1 MVNLIASHIVKPAK
15 PIPTKV
21 MFLSECDQRV
31 PVTHVTIVHFY
42 KPEGPELLK
51 DATGVLKESLSEAL
65 VAFHPL
71 AGRLYQKDG
80 GRVELQCNSMG
91 ALLVEAQSELKIQ
104 DFGDFCPT
112 PQIRALIP
120 PIDNNNTPLHEI
132 PLLLAQITKFAC
144 GGVSIG
150 LAVSHVI
157 ADGHSGC
164 HFVSEWAK
172 IARGEKSDDQPFLDR
187 TIFQKY
193 EDDHPSSTA
202 PILQYSDFF
211 PLPVLIGQS
220 SSLEERKKATIC
232 AMLKFSKDQIEQIR
246 NKANYQDLMIHK
258 TSNQSP
264 FSRFVAV
271 SAHIWKCLSQARMH
285 NPAQETVLYV
295 NMDFRNRLK
304 LPLPGRYFGN
314 AVLPVTT
321 RAIVGNLQS
330 RPLSYASSKIKEAI
344 ENVTD
349 EYVRSYLVCMKNI
362 PEVSSSRHFHAVGCP
377 QGLFLGNPN
386 LIFTT
391 WVGLGL
397 YKADFGWGNQIFL
410 TPGSVAYDG
419 KLFIIPS
426 PNGDGSLFIPLCLQA
441 EHINAFKKHFYDD
454 I

>member
-31 PVTHVTIVHFY
+31 AVTHAPVVHFY
-42 KPEGPELLK
+42 KPESPELLK
-51 DATGVLKESLSEAL
+51 DATEVLKDSLSEAL
-65 VAFHPL
+65 LAFYPL
-71 AGRLYQKDG
+71 AGRLYPKDG

-91 ALLVEAQSELKIQ
+91 ALLVEAQSELKIH
-104 DFGDFCPT
+104 DFGDFCPA

-120 PIDNNNTPLHEI
+120 AIDNNNTPLHEV
-132 PLLLAQITKFAC
+132 PLLLVQITKFAC

-157 ADGHSGC
+157 ADGQSAC

-202 PILQYSDFF
+202 PKLQYSDFF

-220 SSLEERKKATIC
+220 SSLEERKKASIC
-232 AMLKFSKDQIEQIR
+232 AMLKLSKDQIEQIR

-271 SAHIWKCLSQARMH
+271 SAHIWKCLSKARMH

-295 NMDFRNRLK
+295 IVDFRNRLK

-314 AVLPVTT
+314 AVLPVPT
-321 RAIVGNLQS
+321 RAIVGDLQS
-330 RPLSYASSKIKEAI
+330 RPLSYASRKIKEAI

-362 PEVSSSRHFHAVGCP
+362 SEVSTSPYFHTVGRP
-377 QGLFLGNPN
+377 QGLFFGNPN
-386 LIFTT
+386 LIVTT

-397 YKADFGWGNQIFL
+397 HKADFGWGNEIFL

-419 KLFIIPS
+419 KLFIIPG
-426 PNGDGSLFIPLCLQA
+426 PNGDGSFLIPLRLQV
-441 EHINAFKKHFYDD
+441 EHINAFKKYFYED

>member
-31 PVTHVTIVHFY
+31 AVTHATVVHFY
-42 KPEGPELLK
+42 KPESPELLN
-51 DATGVLKESLSEAL
+51 DATEVLKDSLSEAL
-65 VAFHPL
+65 VAFYPL
-71 AGRLYQKDG
+71 AGRLYPKDG

-104 DFGDFCPT
+104 DFGDFCPA

-120 PIDNNNTPLHEI
+120 PIDYSNTPLHEV
-132 PLLLAQITKFAC
+132 PLLLVQITKLAC
-144 GGVSIG
+144 GGVSLG
-150 LAVSHVI
+150 VAASHVI
-157 ADGHSGC
+157 ADGQSWF
-164 HFVSEWAK
+164 HFFSEWAK
-172 IARGEKSDDQPFLDR
+172 IARGEKSDDKPFLDR
-187 TIFQKY
+187 TIFQQY

-202 PILQYSDFF
+202 PKSQYSDFF

-220 SSLEERKKATIC
+220 SSLEERKKSTNC
-232 AMLKFSKDQIEQIR
+232 AMLKLSKDQIEQIK

-258 TSNQSP
+258 TNNQSP

-271 SAHIWKCLSQARMH
+271 SAHIWKCLSKARMH
-285 NPAQETVLYV
+285 NPDQETVLYV
-295 NMDFRNRLK
+295 SVDFRNRLK
-304 LPLPGRYFGN
+304 PPLPGRYFGN
-314 AVLPVTT
+314 AVLPVPA
-321 RAIVGNLQS
+321 RAIVGDLQS

-362 PEVSSSRHFHAVGCP
+362 PEVSSSRHFHTVGCP

-386 LIFTT
+386 LLVTS

-397 YKADFGWGNQIFL
+397 YKADFGWGNEIFM
-410 TPGSVAYDG
+410 TPGSVGYDG

-426 PNGDGSLFIPLCLQA
+426 PNGDGSFFIPLRLQV
-441 EHINAFKKHFYDD
+441 EHINAFKKHFYED